1 MQFYIFTAKYKKA
14 AMNVIGRKTEI
25 NELDRIME
33 STSSEFVMVYGRR
46 RVGKTY
52 LIREYFAN
60 RFSFYAT
67 GIAQGTLQE
76 QLMNFKL
83 TLSATD
89 ASIANSNIRNW
100 FEAFGSLSRHLEKSK
115 ERKKVVFL
123 DELPWMDTPRSNFI
137 KALEHFWNTWASARS
152 DIMLLVCS

>member
-1 MQFYIFTAKYKKA
+1 MQFHIFTAKYKKV

-100 FEAFGSLSRHLEKSK
+100 FEAFGQTAML
-115 ERKKVVFL
+115 
-123 DELPWMDTPRSNFI
+123 
-137 KALEHFWNTWASARS
+137 
-152 DIMLLVCS
+152 IMAKRRR

>member
-100 FEAFGSLSRHLEKSK
+100 FEAFGQTAML
-115 ERKKVVFL
+115 
-123 DELPWMDTPRSNFI
+123 
-137 KALEHFWNTWASARS
+137 
-152 DIMLLVCS
+152 IMAKRRR

>member
-1 MQFYIFTAKYKKA
+1 
-14 AMNVIGRKTEI
+14 MNIIGRKTEI
-25 NELDRIME
+25 NELNRIME

-46 RVGKTY
+46 RVGKTF

-60 RFSFYAT
+60 RFSFYVT

-89 ASIANSNIRNW
+89 TSIANIRNW
-100 FEAFGSLSRHLEKSK
+100 FEAFEALSRHLEKSK
-115 ERKKVVFL
+115 ERKKVIFL
-123 DELPWMDTPRSNFI
+123 DELPWMDTP
-137 KALEHFWNTWASARS
+137 
-152 DIMLLVCS
+152 ML

>member
-1 MQFYIFTAKYKKA
+1 
-14 AMNVIGRKTEI
+14 MNIIGRKTEI
-25 NELDRIME
+25 NELNRIME
-33 STSSEFVMVYGRR
+33 STSPEFVMVYGRR
-46 RVGKTY
+46 RVGKTF

-89 ASIANSNIRNW
+89 ASIANNNIRNW
-100 FEAFGSLSRHLEKSK
+100 FEAFEALSRHLEKSK
-115 ERKKVVFL
+115 ARKKIVFL
-123 DELPWMDTPRSNFI
+123 DELPWMDTP
-137 KALEHFWNTWASARS
+137 
-152 DIMLLVCS
+152 ML